1 MPVETDRFTGTRHPH
16 QATGTQ
22 ADTCQFVGAM
32 EPLRPSHMPP
42 LSVGTAKAKDVRHV
56 EVEGK
61 EVPEV
66 KEIKAAK
73 PEVAEVAEVAEAAEA
88 AVEEPKLPEEPSP
101 FECTRGTYGV
111 AQLQSV
117 PEQKR
122 SLADLEETLRSP
134 DPWHFLLS
142 PFSRCFPSLPLFPF

>member
-1 MPVETDRFTGTRHPH
+1 
-16 QATGTQ
+16 
-22 ADTCQFVGAM
+22 
-32 EPLRPSHMPP
+32 MPP

-66 KEIKAAK
+66 KEIKGAK
-73 PEVAEVAEVAEAAEA
+73 PEVAEVAGV

-134 DPWHFLLS
+134 DQLHFLLS
-142 PFSRCFPSLPLFPF
+142 PVASFLFLCSLFRCSCFVCLYNLAPFFL